1 MSQVI
6 SLNTSVIVYQ
16 IKGWIADM
24 KTIKDII
31 SLKSQPHNIFPDQYS
46 ALFLSLENYFI
57 SKSDRESA
65 IRSIVN
71 DYDYKAR
78 LFIYYQ
84 LDVMIEHEKSEL
96 FEILSLTMDDTFLA
110 QEYYNE
116 IETNVDQQVI
126 DNIRDQHNS

>member
-1 MSQVI
+1 
-6 SLNTSVIVYQ
+6 
-16 IKGWIADM
+16 M